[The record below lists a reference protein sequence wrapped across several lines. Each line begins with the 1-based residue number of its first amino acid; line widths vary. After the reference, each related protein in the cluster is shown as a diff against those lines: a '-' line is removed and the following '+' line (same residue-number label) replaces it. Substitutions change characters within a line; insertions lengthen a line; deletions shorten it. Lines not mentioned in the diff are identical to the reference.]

1 MSDAQFLYYAKK
13 KKKEDILTYRRGHTL
28 ILVKV
33 RYQSISTHSYVRINA
48 LKKQKYH
55 LKT

>member
-13 KKKEDILTYRRGHTL
+13 KKKEDILTYRRGHTV

-33 RYQSISTHSYVRINA
+33 RYQSISTHSYVCINA